1 MLKYDNDFLGFCDRA
16 LQKDFN
22 EQKALSLKLFLQKY
36 LRELALKQENSLLF
50 PLKGNLIIFFQT
62 EFNNFFKRR

>member
-22 EQKALSLKLFLQKY
+22 EQKSLSLKLFLQGY

-50 PLKGNLIIFFQT
+50 PLKGHLIYF
-62 EFNNFFKRR
+62 